1 MTKKRTKNVEMS
13 LNINK
18 IPHKPPNDDKDKKQ
32 TNSQTQKSKTTK
44 TRFKANTKRDKV
56 NKKKP
61 ETSAKR

>member
-1 MTKKRTKNVEMS
+1 MS

-18 IPHKPPNDDKDKKQ
+18 IPRKPPKDDKDRKQ
-32 TNSQTQKSKTTK
+32 TNSQTQKSK

-56 NKKKP
+56 TKKKP

>member
-1 MTKKRTKNVEMS
+1 MTKKRTKNIKMS
-13 LNINK
+13 PNINK
-18 IPHKPPNDDKDKKQ
+18 IPRKPPNDDKDKK